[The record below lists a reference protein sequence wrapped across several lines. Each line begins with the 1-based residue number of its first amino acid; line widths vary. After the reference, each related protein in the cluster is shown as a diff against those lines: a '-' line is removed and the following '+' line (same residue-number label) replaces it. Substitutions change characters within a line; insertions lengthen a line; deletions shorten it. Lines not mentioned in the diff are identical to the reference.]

1 MQVNGSG
8 IQQNKCCESIKSV
21 EVSTNPDQT
30 HLNHQTKEDYLK
42 ITGRCRFVT
51 ELRRIM
57 QDHVYLWIKELN
69 NQNGHFLLIS

>member
-1 MQVNGSG
+1 MDLE
-8 IQQNKCCESIKSV
+8 CCESIKSV

-42 ITGRCRFVT
+42 ITDRCRFGT

-57 QDHVYLWIKELN
+57 QDQACTSGIKHWINWAE
-69 NQNGHFLLIS
+69 